1 MLRTTPKTGT
11 AGASNKGRMRG
22 GIGAKTDEGVR
33 RGFVRRL
40 VVAAVMLW
48 SGVCAG
54 ELRAQK
60 PPLLPEK
67 DVAALANELSG
78 ETAKRNLEG
87 IARFHRQRGS
97 QGFHAAAEL
106 VAERL
111 RAYGLSDVA
120 ILQFPEDGK
129 IFYGTQ
135 RSRPAWDAEVGE
147 LLRGEGREG
156 KDCAGERAAGGGAGF
171 GGGKIRSGGNCE
183 LCAEPED
190 GLVGRG

>member
-1 MLRTTPKTGT
+1 MGGLRL
-11 AGASNKGRMRG
+11 SG
-22 GIGAKTDEGVR
+22 GIA
-33 RGFVRRL
+33 
-40 VVAAVMLW
+40 
-48 SGVCAG
+48 
-54 ELRAQK
+54 AQK
-60 PPLLPEK
+60 PPLLPAQ
-67 DVAALANELSG
+67 DVAGLANELSG

-135 RSRPAWDAEVGE
+135 RSRAAWDAEVGVLFQLSFGSSRLWRVEVEE
-147 LLRGEGREG
+147 LEM
-156 KDCAGERAAGGGAGF
+156 KGF
-171 GGGKIRSGGNCE
+171 LG
-183 LCAEPED
+183 
-190 GLVGRG
+190 